1 SFGFVQMNADRPDGA
16 MWMLEERD
24 GNTFPITARKPC
36 CSCFCESMLYLHPQ
50 KCQLI
55 AQRVKVRQRRLYT
68 ISVST
73 QPALAARYSL
83 IAARS
88 ASITWQRE
96 GSRSIPCSEG

>member
-1 SFGFVQMNADRPDGA
+1 MQIAPMGQCGCLIFLQSPSFLLHTPFVA
-16 MWMLEERD
+16 
-24 GNTFPITARKPC
+24 TV
-36 CSCFCESMLYLHPQ
+36 PQ
-50 KCQLI
+50 TLTCPSPKGRGTGKCQLI

-73 QPALAARYSL
+73 QPALAAIYSL

-96 GSRSIPCSEG
+96 GSRSIPCSEGG